1 MDGVTKKF
9 WAAAFTLTG
18 TVIGAG
24 ILGLP
29 YVFSKSGFYVGLFWL
44 LFLGSIIILCKLYL
58 GEVILR
64 TKGIHQLPGY
74 AEKYLGKWGR
84 RVMIFEMVFGIYSAL
99 LAYLFGTGQSLSQLF
114 LNVGDYAVYFAIV
127 AWIAVTILL
136 REGLRGLKSIM
147 SWGSIA
153 ILIVISVIFIWY
165 SPSINI
171 ENVSYVNFDY
181 LFLPMGV
188 VLFALLGFSAI
199 PEIKME
205 LIGNER
211 LMKKAIFVGA
221 LIPVIAYILFSF
233 IFVAVLGANVPQ
245 VATLAF
251 GKMVIILG
259 ILTMVTS
266 YFVLSFVLK
275 DMFRYDFMYSRKRTF
290 ILVSVIPLLIYFIV
304 YFFNLLSFTS
314 ILGIAGVISA
324 GVTGILIV
332 FMNYRAKKLGKR
344 KPEYS
349 IPINWLIIAIV
360 AIVFIFGVLFELG
373 VINFVYSL
381 FQ

>member
-1 MDGVTKKF
+1 
-9 WAAAFTLTG
+9 
-18 TVIGAG
+18 
-24 ILGLP
+24 
-29 YVFSKSGFYVGLFWL
+29 
-44 LFLGSIIILCKLYL
+44 
-58 GEVILR
+58 
-64 TKGIHQLPGY
+64 
-74 AEKYLGKWGR
+74 
-84 RVMIFEMVFGIYSAL
+84 MIFEMVFGIYSAL